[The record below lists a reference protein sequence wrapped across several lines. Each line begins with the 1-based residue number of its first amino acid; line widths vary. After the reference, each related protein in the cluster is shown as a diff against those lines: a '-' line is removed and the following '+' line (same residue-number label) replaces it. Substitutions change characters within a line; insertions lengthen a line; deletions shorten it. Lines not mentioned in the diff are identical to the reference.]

1 MCNDNCICRAAW
13 IVDPDA
19 LKSFLAVLC
28 AVAHPLTNEKTWS
41 LAEREGEDVSP
52 SLACS
57 HSPGSGSVFFYKAGE
72 EMAWHQDVKLG
83 VAGGRKRAKR

>member
-52 SLACS
+52 SLACT
-57 HSPGSGSVFFYKAGE
+57 HSQAPYLSFPT
-72 EMAWHQDVKLG
+72 KLG
-83 VAGGRKRAKR
+83 RKWCGIRM